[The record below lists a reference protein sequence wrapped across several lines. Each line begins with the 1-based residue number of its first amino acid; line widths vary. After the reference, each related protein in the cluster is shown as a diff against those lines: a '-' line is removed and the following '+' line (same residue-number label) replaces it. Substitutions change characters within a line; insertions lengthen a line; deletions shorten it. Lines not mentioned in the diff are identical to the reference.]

1 MNTTPPLSAYP
12 SGSLRHSSFGIRHS
26 SFHLALLTFVILS
39 FVIRHSAHSAVIYS
53 GLQNIPIPTTF
64 DGVYIDIDNGATSTS
79 TILGW
84 DINPFF
90 GGYGVGNSAAFQPAR
105 EGTSNMDSI
114 IRLNLGDLISSA
126 RLYTT
131 GEAGSSDHI
140 GGDANQFSAGSEGY
154 LGFKFTTNSNAG
166 PFYGWMRATFTVNTS
181 GGVISDWAYDNTGAN
196 IFAGLLAVP
205 EPSRAL
211 LLLAGLG
218 SVMLRRRRLNARG

>member
-1 MNTTPPLSAYP
+1 MHFLSPLTPRCPDRLLQHAK
-12 SGSLRHSSFGIRHS
+12 SL
-26 SFHLALLTFVILS
+26 
-39 FVIRHSAHSAVIYS
+39 
-53 GLQNIPIPTTF
+53 PIPRVALVNA
-64 DGVYIDIDNGATSTS
+64 GSATPLQGLREATDLGLAEP
-79 TILGW
+79 ILIGDQAKIRAAAKAIGW

-90 GGYGVGNSAAFQPAR
+90 GGYGFGNSAAFQPAR
-105 EGTSNMDSI
+105 EGTSNMDSL
-114 IRLNLGDLISSA
+114 IRLNLGDLISNSL
-126 RLYTT
+126 LYTI

-218 SVMLRRRRLNARG
+218 MVMLRRRRLAARG